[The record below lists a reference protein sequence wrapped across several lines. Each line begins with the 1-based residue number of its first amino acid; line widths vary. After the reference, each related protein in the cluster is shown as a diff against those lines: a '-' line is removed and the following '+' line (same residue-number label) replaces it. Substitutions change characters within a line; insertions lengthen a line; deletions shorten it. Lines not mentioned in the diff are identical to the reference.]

1 MGIFRNMIT
10 QHNCL
15 TKMIQIISNVRNNAS
30 KRNIIN
36 NYQKILSNIIIF
48 RIALDNEMDFAA
60 IMFQKT
66 PHQPM

>member
-1 MGIFRNMIT
+1 
-10 QHNCL
+10 
-15 TKMIQIISNVRNNAS
+15 MIQIISNVRNNAS